1 MKELF
6 ILVKYNSF
14 TEEIEVYPN
23 TFDSKSL
30 AESYSVT
37 LHEGYTVKSV
47 TLKES
52 EELDDDFITK
62 NWD

>member
-14 TEEIEVYPN
+14 TGEVEVYPN
-23 TFDSKSL
+23 AFDSKSL
-30 AESYSVT
+30 AESYSVI
-37 LHEGYTVKSV
+37 LHEGYVVKSV

-62 NWD
+62 DWD